1 MPTRPRLVDA
11 FDTPDTKRRYNARLF
26 DTIAGRYDLITR
38 LLSYGRDQAWKRRTL
53 DLARIEPG
61 ARVLNLACGTGDLAL
76 ASASRG
82 ANVVALDLVPAMV
95 ALARQ
100 KPGARHVPFLVGD
113 MTALPLADS
122 SVDVITTG
130 YGLRNVPGLER
141 AIAECARVLRPG
153 GTLVSL
159 DFNHPRQPLLR
170 SAYLLYLTIV
180 GSAVGF
186 VLHGDPDTY
195 RYIPE
200 SIKRY
205 PGADALVS
213 ILRRAGFADARW
225 HRVLGGLMAIHV
237 ARR

>member
-1 MPTRPRLVDA
+1 
-11 FDTPDTKRRYNARLF
+11 
-26 DTIAGRYDLITR
+26 
-38 LLSYGRDQAWKRRTL
+38 
-53 DLARIEPG
+53 
-61 ARVLNLACGTGDLAL
+61 
-76 ASASRG
+76 
-82 ANVVALDLVPAMV
+82 MV

-170 SAYLLYLTIV
+170 SAYLLYLTLV

-186 VLHGDPDTY
+186 VLHGDPDTVPLHSGVDQTLS
-195 RYIPE
+195 RRRRP
-200 SIKRY
+200 RL
-205 PGADALVS
+205 D
-213 ILRRAGFADARW
+213 LRRAGFADARW